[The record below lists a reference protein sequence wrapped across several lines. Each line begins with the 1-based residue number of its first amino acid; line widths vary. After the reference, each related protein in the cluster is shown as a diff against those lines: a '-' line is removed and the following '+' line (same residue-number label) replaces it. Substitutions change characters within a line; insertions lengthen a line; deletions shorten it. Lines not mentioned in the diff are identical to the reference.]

1 MMATFMEKRFGRGE
15 EPGQESF
22 SPGELNFPTTRNS
35 RTMDTGELFHLLL
48 NGREVEKPLAVATI
62 ISRTGSAP
70 REPGASMLI
79 DEDGAVT
86 GSLGGGALEEKIIA
100 TARQAIREKRSC
112 CRIFVLTAS
121 QAADEGMI
129 CGGRLEVLI
138 DCLGD
143 VGDPRREIMARA
155 FDTRMAGRNCRLV
168 YSLRPLPGA
177 GAMVAPEITPTSPPA
192 AKYAP
197 RQDSGPDGIV
207 PVTIGMGLYDGDE
220 FITGTLDTF
229 GSDPEALAAKIKNAR
244 RGQAAVLLTTETPG
258 RYFLQSLTIPVN
270 VVIAGAGHIA
280 RALVPLCRFAGF
292 QTAII
297 DDRPEFAC
305 REFFP
310 AADRIVVAPHF
321 ENCFRAVAAV
331 AEDYIVIVT
340 RGHLSDGA
348 VLAQALQT
356 GAAYIGMIGSRKK
369 REAVYRKLTGEGC
382 NPEALSRVHCP
393 IGLAIGAQTPEEI
406 AVSIVA
412 ELVACRSARR
422 RTD

>member
-1 MMATFMEKRFGRGE
+1 M
-15 EPGQESF
+15 
-22 SPGELNFPTTRNS
+22 
-35 RTMDTGELFHLLL
+35 
-48 NGREVEKPLAVATI
+48 I
-62 ISRTGSAP
+62 
-70 REPGASMLI
+70 I
-79 DEDGAVT
+79 DEEGAVT
-86 GSLGGGALEEKIIA
+86 GSLGGGVLEAQIIA
-100 TARQAIREKRSC
+100 TARQAILERQSC
-112 CRIFVLTAS
+112 CRIFVLTAP

-143 VGDPRREIMARA
+143 AVAPRREIMKRSLDAL
-155 FDTRMAGRNCRLV
+155 MAGRNCRLV

-177 GAMVAPEITPTSPPA
+177 GAMSAPKITPAPPPA
-192 AKYAP
+192 AKFTP
-197 RQDSGPDGIV
+197 RQDSGPAGIV
-207 PVTIGMGLYDGDE
+207 PVIIGTGLYDGDE

-229 GSDPEALAAKIKNAR
+229 GSDPEALAAKIKNAG
-244 RGQAAVLLTTETPG
+244 RGPAAVLLTTETPG
-258 RYFLQSLTIPVN
+258 RYFLQSLTMPVN

-280 RALVPLCRFAGF
+280 RALVPLCRFVGF
-292 QTAII
+292 QTVII

-321 ENCFRAVAAV
+321 ENCFQAVAAG
-331 AEDYIVIVT
+331 AENYIVIIT
-340 RGHLSDGA
+340 RGHLSDGE

-369 REAVYRKLTGEGC
+369 REAVYRKLTGAGC
-382 NPEALSRVHCP
+382 NPEALRRVHCP

-406 AVSIVA
+406 AVSIIA